1 MNENPS
7 ANKDDE
13 RAERS
18 GATDQDAAQPP
29 VQPKEAVDA
38 ASPTADATIAPTV
51 EPPQVEPPIQPDE
64 AMDAASQPPESPES
78 SDEPPRSK
86 PSPVARLAASTEL
99 VREIALPTFRRV
111 WSYVAIRASRI
122 AFRIYG
128 AFVILV
134 IATILAGVVGW
145 FSLDNVG
152 GFQDQINNQA
162 VPAMNAAFGIAQ
174 HANTLVAAG
183 PRLVATT
190 NPEDYQTVSDEASQ
204 AHQSLV
210 SQLALLQGQNVGDER
225 YGRMRVYVD
234 ELITNT
240 HEIQEGM
247 VKSFPRTRILD
258 TMRHQID
265 DLSFQLN
272 GLLKPAADDQ
282 YFYMSTGYYSIEDS
296 PHVEDQSLTPNQLT
310 RYRLIAS
317 LASDTTSALQLLESA
332 FGAGT
337 PSALEPLRERYV
349 STMKRIDHNMARLER
364 ASEGEDSEYVTLA
377 IEDLTPLIENLEVL
391 GNDVSGAFG
400 LLNTNFRVAEE
411 RQRLLEANRS
421 VAVDLLSDVDVFVDL
436 SNENVEAA
444 TVASGQSVFGA
455 KMWILAV
462 SIIAVAGAAFMAWI
476 FIRRF
481 LLVRLEALLESMR
494 RMAFGSTED
503 LREVTIDTGG
513 RDEVAAMAYAL
524 DIFRQ
529 NSLDA
534 LELDEVR
541 RLNEQLEATNVELAE
556 VVRERETAL
565 TELNRAQDQI
575 VARDKLAALGELT
588 AGVAH
593 EIRNP
598 LNFVKNFSEGGVELI
613 EELREVLEE
622 AEEDGEEADLE
633 LISEL
638 AEDLFSNFEFII
650 SHSNRAD
657 SIVTGMLAMG
667 RGSTEFHPTDL
678 NHLLDEY
685 ARLAFHSARATDPD
699 FQLDMKFDL
708 DDSMVEI
715 PVIPQDFSR
724 VIVNI
729 VSNSCYATNARR
741 LKSIESG
748 ASITLSPG
756 GYMPT
761 VWLSTRLDGEH
772 AEVRI
777 RDNGG
782 GIPEDVVD
790 KIFNPFFTTKPT
802 NEGTGLG
809 LAMCTDIIRG
819 HGGAIGVEVEPGEGT
834 EMTIRIPTARADTDA
849 IVDDI
854 AQLSPAPGD

>member
-1 MNENPS
+1 MNENPGS
-7 ANKDDE
+7 NNDEE
-13 RAERS
+13 RAERD
-18 GATDQDAAQPP
+18 GREQDVAQPLQSPQAEESAPAEQTPAP
-29 VQPKEAVDA
+29 V
-38 ASPTADATIAPTV
+38 SNST
-51 EPPQVEPPIQPDE
+51 
-64 AMDAASQPPESPES
+64 
-78 SDEPPRSK
+78 SK
-86 PSPVARLAASTEL
+86 PMVGGFTF
-99 VREIALPTFRRV
+99 PTFGRA
-111 WSYVAIRASRI
+111 WSYISIRASRI

-134 IATILAGVVGW
+134 IATILAGIVGW
-145 FSLDNVG
+145 FALDSVDAIQG
-152 GFQDQINNQA
+152 RINDSE
-162 VPAMNAAFGIAQ
+162 VPAMTAAFGMAQ

-183 PRLVATT
+183 PRLVAAT
-190 NPEDYQTVSDEASQ
+190 DVDSYQEVSQEAAQ

-210 SQLALLQGQNVGDER
+210 SALALLQGRDAEDER
-225 YGRMRVYVD
+225 FQRMRGYVD
-234 ELITNT
+234 ELISNT
-240 HEIQEGM
+240 HEIQDGM

-282 YFYMSTGYYSIEDS
+282 YFYMSTGYYNLED
-296 PHVEDQSLTPNQLT
+296 PPDAEDQSLTSTQLS
-310 RYRLIAS
+310 RYRIIAS

-332 FGAGT
+332 FGAAT
-337 PSALEPLRERYV
+337 PNALEPLRERYV
-349 STMKRIDHNMARLER
+349 STMKRIEHNMERLEQIGG
-364 ASEGEDSEYVTLA
+364 GEDSEYITLA
-377 IEDLTPLIENLEVL
+377 VEDLMPLIENLEPL

-400 LLNTNFRVAEE
+400 LLDTNFRVVEE
-411 RQRLLEANRS
+411 RQRLLEDNRFI
-421 VAVDLLSDVDVFVDL
+421 AVELLSDVDVFVGL
-436 SNENVEAA
+436 ANGNVESA
-444 TVASGQSVFGA
+444 TVASDQSVFNA
-455 KMWILAV
+455 KLWIVLV
-462 SIIAVAGAAFMAWI
+462 SVIAVAGAAFMAWI

-481 LLVRLEALLESMR
+481 LLVRLEALLDSMR
-494 RMAFGSTED
+494 RMAFIDPEDREQVSED
-503 LREVTIDTGG
+503 LRQVTIDTAG
-513 RDEVAAMAYAL
+513 RDELASMAQAME
-524 DIFRQ
+524 IFRL
-529 NSLDA
+529 NTLAS

-556 VVRERETAL
+556 VVRQRETAL

-622 AEEDGEEADLE
+622 AEEDGEDADLE
-633 LISEL
+633 LIAEL
-638 AEDLFSNFEFII
+638 ADDLISNFEFII

-667 RGSTEFHPTDL
+667 RGSTEFHPTNI

-699 FQLDMKFDL
+699 FQLDMQFDL
-708 DDSMVEI
+708 DDNMVEI
-715 PVIPQDFSR
+715 PVIPQDLSR

-729 VSNSCYATNARR
+729 VSNSCYATNERR
-741 LKSIESG
+741 QETIASG
-748 ASITLSPG
+748 AGITLSPG

-761 VWLSTRLDGEH
+761 VWLSTRLEGEH
-772 AEVRI
+772 AEILI

-782 GIPEDVVD
+782 GIPDDVVD

-809 LAMCTDIIRG
+809 LAMCADIIRG
-819 HGGAIGVEVEPGEGT
+819 HGGAISVETDPGEGT
-834 EMTIRIPTARADTDA
+834 EMTIRIPISRADTDA
-849 IVDDI
+849 IAGDV
-854 AQLSPAPGD
+854 AQFSTAPAD